1 MKMCGS
7 PSGPTWVPPWHFF
20 IHQPQHRIITFASPV
35 KSHDIVKQTQKT
47 HVTYDGPC
55 YWNKIISTFD
65 PLWKA
70 SLASYILDQLAATS
84 FQQITTIKFDI
95 LPEGRSENDTGV
107 LRPTLK
113 WWLALFLYFSNA
125 LFIFSIALLLF
136 FSNALFFQ

>member
-1 MKMCGS
+1 MLISQGTRVGS
-7 PSGPTWVPPWHFF
+7 TVAFF

-47 HVTYDGPC
+47 YVTYDGPC

-70 SLASYILDQLAATS
+70 SLASYILDQLAANS

-95 LPEGRSENDTGV
+95 LPEGRSENKNGMG
-107 LRPTLK
+107 
-113 WWLALFLYFSNA
+113 ALIKGPA
-125 LFIFSIALLLF
+125 
-136 FSNALFFQ
+136 